1 MGGKRMKK
9 KIHILSF
16 IVIFLIILGFQYK
29 VEYDIRSQTPSDSWS
44 KEVEIAKAD
53 LYAYPKLIKNDKDN
67 IIAFNDG
74 DKVQIVVTDELGK
87 KIKEKTFETKAGLI
101 KEVNL
106 LKGQEFFYLSFS
118 LYEDGANLLKTIKLD
133 KELNEVEQTKAEN
146 ITETYQ
152 IGEEIL
158 IVGYSDKI
166 EILDMAK
173 NSKLDLKIKGATL
186 FSGVQTEKG
195 YLLTYSNGE
204 DGFSYITVDSGVASI
219 PKVAGVFNKTGN
231 MAFLRSATSSDSK
244 NGYLLVEYS
253 VQGDLA
259 GTRVLRF
266 ALDGSSINGS
276 ELYVNDNNN
285 VYNVIGAYSEEG
297 ARFFATTDRIFGI
310 KDLQNNIVDFT
321 LKGDKV
327 ASYTYASRLP
337 KLTIYPAV
345 SGDEIV
351 YCGYNKPGDFGIYLA
366 SQNDEFKKV
375 NNVHLPI
382 ERTQAT
388 LNTLQ
393 GVIYSLV
400 YIIYPIKWI
409 MPIVLIIAI
418 MSFLSYSYTDKKKKV
433 YYLFICLV
441 STALKVAVVL
451 SNSYGDNL
459 YLLPQELAHKWVGI
473 LISIVISV
481 ICYSFGYRIYE
492 RDLEGMPISSFFL
505 ALTLDAMLTM
515 MIFVPF
521 FLTL

>member
-1 MGGKRMKK
+1 M
-9 KIHILSF
+9 LLL
-16 IVIFLIILGFQYK
+16 IVGFQYK
-29 VEYDIRSQTPSDSWS
+29 VEYDIRSQTPSAKWS
-44 KEVEIAKAD
+44 KEVSIANAD
-53 LYAYPKLIKNDKDN
+53 VYTYPKIIKSDKNN

-74 DKVQIVVTDELGK
+74 DKVQLVVTDDFGK
-87 KIKEKTFETKAGLI
+87 KIKGKTLETKAGLI

-106 LKGQEFFYLSFS
+106 LKGQEYIYLSFS

-133 KELNEVEQTKAEN
+133 KELNEVEQTETEN

-158 IVGYSDKI
+158 IVGYADKI

-186 FSGVQTEKG
+186 FSGVETEKG
-195 YLLTYSNGE
+195 FMLTYANGE
-204 DGFSYITVDSGVASI
+204 EGFNYITVESGVASMS
-219 PKVAGVFNKTGN
+219 KTAGVFNKTGN
-231 MAFLRSATSSDSK
+231 MAFLRSATASDSE

-253 VQGDLA
+253 VQGNLV
-259 GTRVLRF
+259 GVRVLRF
-266 ALDGSSINGS
+266 ALDGSSKNSS
-276 ELYVNDNNN
+276 ELYVNDNKN
-285 VYNVIGAYSEEG
+285 VYNIIGTYSEEG
-297 ARFFATTDRIFGI
+297 ARFFGTTDRIFGT
-310 KDLQNNIVDFT
+310 KDLQKSIVDFT
-321 LKGDKV
+321 FKGDKV
-327 ASYTYASRLP
+327 SSYTYASRLA

-345 SGDEIV
+345 SEDTIV
-351 YCGYNKPGDFGIYLA
+351 YCGYNKPGDFGVYLG
-366 SQNDEFKKV
+366 SQNDEFKKI

-382 ERTQAT
+382 EKTQAT

-393 GVIYSLV
+393 GVMYSLV

-409 MPIVLIIAI
+409 MPTTLIIAI
-418 MSFLSYSYTDKKKKV
+418 MSFLSYSFSDKKKKV
-433 YYLFICLV
+433 YFSLICLV
-441 STALKVAVVL
+441 SAALKVAVVM

-459 YLLPQELAHKWVGI
+459 YLLPQILAHKWVGI

-481 ICYSFGYRIYE
+481 ICYSFGYKLYKE
-492 RDLEGMPISSFFL
+492 DLEGMPISSFFL

>member
-9 KIHILSF
+9 KIY
-16 IVIFLIILGFQYK
+16 IVGIIAMFLFILGFQYK

-44 KEVEIAKAD
+44 KEVEIAKANI
-53 LYAYPKLIKNDKDN
+53 YTYPKIIKSDKNN

-87 KIKEKTFETKAGLI
+87 KIKGKTLDTKAGLI

-106 LKGQEFFYLSFS
+106 LKGQGFIYLSFS
-118 LYEDGANLLKTIKLD
+118 LYENGKNLIKTIKLD
-133 KELNEVEQTKAEN
+133 KELNEVEQTKTEN

-158 IVGYSDKI
+158 IVGHADKI

-173 NSKLDLKIKGATL
+173 NSKLNLNIKGATL
-186 FSGVQTEKG
+186 FSGVLTEKG
-195 YLLTYSNGE
+195 YMLTYSNGE
-204 DGFSYITVDSGVASI
+204 EGFSYITVESGVASL

-231 MAFLRSATSSDSK
+231 MAFLRAATSSDSE

-253 VQGDLA
+253 VQGSQV
-259 GTRVLRF
+259 GTRILRF
-266 ALDGSSINGS
+266 ALDGSSKNSS
-276 ELYVNDNNN
+276 ELYVNDNKN
-285 VYNVIGAYSEEG
+285 VYNVIGTYSEEG
-297 ARFFATTDRIFGI
+297 ARFFATTDRIFGT
-310 KDLQNNIVDFT
+310 KDLQKSIVDFT

-327 ASYTYASRLP
+327 ASYTYASRLA
-337 KLTIYPAV
+337 KLTIYPAT
-345 SGDEIV
+345 SGDKIV
-351 YCGYNKPGDFGIYLA
+351 YCGYNKPEDFGVYLA
-366 SQNDEFKKV
+366 SQNEEFKKV

-382 ERTQAT
+382 EKKQAT

-400 YIIYPIKWI
+400 YIIYPIKWV

-433 YYLFICLV
+433 YYLFICLL

-459 YLLPQELAHKWVGI
+459 YLLPQVLAHKWVGI
-473 LISIVISV
+473 SISIVISV
-481 ICYSFGYRIYE
+481 ICYSFGYRIFKK
-492 RDLEGMPISSFFL
+492 DLEGMPISSFIL

-515 MIFVPF
+515 MVFVPF